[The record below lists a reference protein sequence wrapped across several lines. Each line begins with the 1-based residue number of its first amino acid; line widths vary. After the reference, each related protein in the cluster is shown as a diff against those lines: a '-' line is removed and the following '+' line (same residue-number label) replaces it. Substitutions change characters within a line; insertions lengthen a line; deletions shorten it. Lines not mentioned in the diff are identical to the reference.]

1 MMKRFTAILA
11 AGAVGALALTGCGAD
26 EAADDAPAAALEA
39 APEAQNLAGACPAK
53 VVVQLQWQPQSDMGA
68 MFGLLGPDAKV
79 DANAKSI
86 SGSLVAQGK
95 DTGVDLELRA
105 GGPAIGFQ
113 SVPSQMYVDQDIT
126 LGLVHGDQLVAA
138 SGEQRVIGVSP
149 LLSHSP
155 AILLWDPATFPDW
168 KTIGD
173 IGKSDAAVVVSKGQ
187 YYPAWL
193 VAQGLLKKSQID
205 ESYDGSPARFASRP
219 DIALQGYANS
229 EPYTFEKQTPAWN
242 KPVAYQLLKD
252 AGYDTY
258 AANVSVR
265 ADKLDALSP
274 CLEKLVPIIQQS
286 GVDYITSPDAVN
298 KVITDMV
305 ADVVSFS
312 PYSEG
317 EAAYSAKL
325 LKDEGLLANE
335 ADGSLGTYDAER
347 VNAQVEMLTPVLKG
361 AGVKVPGD
369 LKPEDFFT
377 DRFTDHKIGV
387 K

>member
-1 MMKRFTAILA
+1 MMRRFTTMLA
-11 AGAVGALALTGCGAD
+11 AGAVGALALTACGAD
-26 EAADDAPAAALEA
+26 EAADEAPAAALEA
-39 APEAQNLAGACPAK
+39 APEAQSLAGACPAK

-68 MFGLLGPDAKV
+68 MFQLLGPGAKI
-79 DANAKSI
+79 DANTKSV
-86 SGSLVAQGK
+86 SGPLVAQGK

-113 SVPSQMYVDQDIT
+113 TVPSQMYVDDEIT

-138 SGEQRVIGVSP
+138 SGDQRVVGVTP

-173 IGKSDAAVVVSKGQ
+173 IGKTDAAVVVSKGQ
-187 YYPAWL
+187 YYPQWL
-193 VAQGLLKKSQID
+193 VSQGLLKKSQID

-219 DIALQGYANS
+219 DIALQGFANS

-252 AGYDTY
+252 AGYDIY
-258 AANVSVR
+258 ASNLSAR
-265 ADKLDALSP
+265 ADKVDELAP
-274 CLEKLVPIIQQS
+274 CLEKLVPIVQQAS
-286 GVDYITSPDAVN
+286 ADYISSPDATN

-305 ADVVSFS
+305 AEVVSFF
-312 PYSEG
+312 PYTEG
-317 EAAYSAKL
+317 EASYSAQL
-325 LKDEGLLANE
+325 LKEKGLLANE
-335 ADGSLGTYDAER
+335 ADGSVGTYDGAR
-347 VNAQVEMLTPVLKG
+347 VTAQVEMLAPVLKA
-361 AGVKVPGD
+361 AGVDVPSD

-377 DRFTDHKIGV
+377 DRFTDHEIGI